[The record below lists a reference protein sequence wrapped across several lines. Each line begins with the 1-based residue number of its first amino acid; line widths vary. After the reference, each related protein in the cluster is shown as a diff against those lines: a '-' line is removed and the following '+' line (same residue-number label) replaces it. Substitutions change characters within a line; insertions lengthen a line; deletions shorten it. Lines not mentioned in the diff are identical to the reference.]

1 MPLGKIK
8 RRRRRTYKKR
18 PYKRNYRRKRDRI
31 NYLKLRSVTGFPDQ
45 MVCKLKYNTVI
56 SMVNVSGHGSYRL
69 NLNSLYDPDDT
80 GAGHQPMGF
89 DQYAAIYQDYEVR
102 ASSIYVK
109 PLPIDANVC
118 RYCVYPSNQSTA
130 VTHVEKAIEQPY
142 SRKGYITTNQTA
154 TNSRGIKNYMTV
166 KKLEGRN
173 IDSLN
178 YIANTG
184 SNPALLKHWFIIV
197 DSVNLESIAD
207 ISFEVTLI
215 YYARF
220 LRKRTLA
227 QS

>member
-1 MPLGKIK
+1 M
-8 RRRRRTYKKR
+8 
-18 PYKRNYRRKRDRI
+18 RI
-31 NYLKLRSVTGFPDQ
+31 NYLKLRSITGFPDQ

-56 SMVNVSGHGSYRL
+56 SMVNVSGHGSYRM

-80 GAGHQPMGF
+80 GSGHQPMGF

-130 VTHVEKAIEQPY
+130 VTHVEQAIEQPY
-142 SRKGYITTNQTA
+142 SKKGYITTNQTA
-154 TNSRGIKNYMTV
+154 TNARGIRNYMSV

-184 SNPALLKHWFIIV
+184 ANPTTLKHWFIVV

-207 ISFEVTLI
+207 ISFEVQIT
-215 YYARF
+215 YYCRF
-220 LRKRTLA
+220 LRKRTLS